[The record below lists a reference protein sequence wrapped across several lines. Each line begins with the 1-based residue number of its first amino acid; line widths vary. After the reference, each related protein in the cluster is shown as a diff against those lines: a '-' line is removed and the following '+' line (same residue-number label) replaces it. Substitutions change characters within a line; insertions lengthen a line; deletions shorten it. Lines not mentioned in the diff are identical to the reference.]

1 MNASLLFFLFLVNIF
16 SVSASTEACP
26 DGWMDSL
33 DLGCLYFGLGLE
45 SSTWLGASS
54 YCEDLHPDSSLIE
67 IFSQEENDLL
77 SLIANLELEITGADA
92 WWIGLDDIGHEG
104 EWLWQSSSTPAS
116 YFSWADNRPN
126 SYPSNRDD
134 CVYIAPSPVD
144 PSFVWTDA
152 NCDDEE
158 NQLII
163 TPLCQIRKISS
174 TTTATT
180 TSTITTTTTAT
191 GLVSRIEI
199 MNILVL

>member
-1 MNASLLFFLFLVNIF
+1 MMNALLFFLYLVFIF
-16 SVSASTEACP
+16 SVSASTESCP
-26 DGWMDSL
+26 DGWMDTM

-104 EWLWQSSSTPAS
+104 EWFWESSSTPAS

-126 SYPSNRDD
+126 NDPSNRDD
-134 CVYIAPSPVD
+134 CVYMAPSPVG
-144 PSFVWTDA
+144 PGLVWTDA
-152 NCDDEE
+152 NCDYED

-163 TPLCQIRKISS
+163 APLCQIRTISS
-174 TTTATT
+174 T
-180 TSTITTTTTAT
+180 TSTITTTTSAT
-191 GLVSRIEI
+191 GSVSVSRIKI